1 MSINFLISQAKL
13 IQEVIDA
20 HAPEIEKLDQEI
32 GDGDHIFNVQRGIK
46 LVIELEPTIKEL
58 PISKALNQIAMKVL
72 SGIGGSSGALFGTLF
87 MTMAKGENID
97 EGVDYKKAFEIFAQ
111 GVEAVKQRGKADVG
125 EKTMMDV
132 LIPVA
137 NCLQDGVQN
146 NKGINEILTEAVKVA
161 EKGYAIVKEFQTKPM
176 SMLSAEEKAELYFLG
191 LRDSKKQ
198 VEKQANIR
206 RTEKE
211 ILAKENR
218 FFDFR
223 KLFSNTGAAL
233 TRLKNSFFTS
243 RGFLPEPLYR
253 EQLKIVRKNKQTL
266 ENAGDLAK
274 RLNQTIS
281 QLAGENAPKSDKIK
295 QLSVEVLTTK
305 FPELD

>member
-13 IQEVIDA
+13 IQEVIDT

-97 EGVDYKKAFEIFAQ
+97 EGVDYKKAIEIFAQ

-146 NKGINEILTEAVKVA
+146 NKDINEILSEAIQVA
-161 EKGYAIVKEFQTKPM
+161 EKGMQSTKDLLATKGRA
-176 SMLSAEEKAELYFLG
+176 SFLG
-191 LRDSKKQ
+191 ER
-198 VEKQANIR
+198 
-206 RTEKE
+206 
-211 ILAKENR
+211 AKGHI
-218 FFDFR
+218 DP
-223 KLFSNTGAAL
+223 GA
-233 TRLKNSFFTS
+233 RS
-243 RGFLPEPLYR
+243 
-253 EQLKIVRKNKQTL
+253 
-266 ENAGDLAK
+266 
-274 RLNQTIS
+274 S
-281 QLAGENAPKSDKIK
+281 QLMIK
-295 QLSVEVLTTK
+295 TICESVIQK
-305 FPELD
+305 